1 MARHGDGL
9 YLRGQTWYLDC
20 RINGARHV
28 IKLGKNI
35 KRTVAGELA
44 NVKRAAILKGEAGIG
59 RKKKD
64 LPFKDAREKFQAWAE
79 ANKKLSTTTTYK
91 ECLRRLSESFGA
103 KRLSEIA
110 PFHVESHKQTRIQQ
124 GARVRANREL
134 AVLKALFNRCR
145 EWRLFEGDN
154 PVESVKLLK
163 EPRQRLRFLE
173 PEEEHRLLDAAPEPL
188 RSIILIGIHCGLRL
202 QSEALTLKWSDVDL
216 SRRIVT
222 VQAGYAKSGQTR
234 SVPLNSAMHA
244 ALSRLK
250 TEARGEFV
258 FTTRTGKPY
267 DSIRNGFESACTRAA
282 VHGVTPHTTRHSF
295 ATRLIASGVDLRT
308 VQELGGWSSL
318 RMLERYGHVAPTRKA
333 QAVEGLVQEFHNG
346 FHNSGE
352 STSTTKSLTPHKQR
366 HGEVA
371 EWPKATVC

>member
-20 RINGARHV
+20 RIDGKRHV
-28 IKLGKNI
+28 VKLGKNI

-79 ANKKLSTTTTYK
+79 ANKKPSTTKTYK
-91 ECLRRLSESFGA
+91 ECLRRLAESFGG

-110 PFHVESHKQTRIQQ
+110 PFHVESHKQARIQH

-234 SVPLNSAMHA
+234 SVPLNSAVHA

-250 TEARGEFV
+250 TEARGECV
-258 FTTRTGKPY
+258 FTTRTGKPS
-267 DSIRNGFESACTRAA
+267 DSIRNGFESACTRAP

-352 STSTTKSLTPHKQR
+352 SIGTTKPLTPRKQS